1 MRIRGIYMKLL
12 TIDRFTKTGLNQLKT
27 PLNQI

>member
-1 MRIRGIYMKLL
+1 MRFKGIYMKLL
-12 TIDRFTKTGLNQLKT
+12 TIHCFLKSGLNQLKT